1 MFSLISLVY
10 TYKAED
16 DVIKRLQS
24 RGVDSEHFHV
34 ISFVLHSHLIEG
46 LLSFL
51 GPAGLVAEILV
62 IFQKYIIQTTQVR
75 IYDLQFLSWNAMNA
89 LRCGCESLS

>member
-34 ISFVLHSHLIEG
+34 ISFVYTLI
-46 LLSFL
+46 
-51 GPAGLVAEILV
+51 
-62 IFQKYIIQTTQVR
+62 
-75 IYDLQFLSWNAMNA
+75 
-89 LRCGCESLS
+89 